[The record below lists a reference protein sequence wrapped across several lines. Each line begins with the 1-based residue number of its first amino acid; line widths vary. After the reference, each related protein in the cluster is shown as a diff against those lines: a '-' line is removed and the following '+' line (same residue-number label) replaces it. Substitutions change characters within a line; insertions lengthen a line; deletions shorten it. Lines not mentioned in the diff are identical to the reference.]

1 MIFSCRIN
9 CLLIRGLACIIA
21 VRTSSCRR
29 VMERDGVVCETENQ
43 GSLAYTV
50 FAVGMSVADWN
61 GQRAKGIA
69 DDCEIGGAAR

>member
-1 MIFSCRIN
+1 
-9 CLLIRGLACIIA
+9 
-21 VRTSSCRR
+21 
-29 VMERDGVVCETENQ
+29 MEEDGVVCGTENQ
-43 GSLAYTV
+43 GSLACTV